1 MNLEKVIK
9 ERPELLKVNLL
20 ALVLSFEKYWQSYS
34 LSDGV
39 LYEKE
44 VREEAKKIVSL
55 FYEIYGKKKLIQKDG
70 RINDVDMLESRQLVE
85 ELDKWLKTK
94 DKFPKVFLGK
104 EYTHRSQLYY
114 QVVFIELESQLQKE
128 IALPIGLSYTATVH
142 ETIFRRKQFPWAL
155 QLPSSLLDKVLEPSI
170 LDQMS
175 KSDTIVVVADIR
187 RSQDLITYGLTP
199 EFYRK
204 QIIGLLDEVKRIF
217 HDCYGILDR
226 FTGDGFI
233 AYFNQYVCE
242 QGGNDYYNML
252 LMACEKIQAFAA
264 PYFDNWSKQI
274 RKIPSEPIGLS
285 LGIDSGNVDFKQIE
299 GQIYAIGDACVW
311 ATRMCDAGKRGDI
324 IFNNIPYHKIAPYGA
339 DGFSTE
345 IDSVT
350 KNGESFKAYLVK
362 TSMVTYQPL
371 PKKDPSLDKPTAIS

>member
-1 MNLEKVIK
+1 MSQTAFTANQFNLA
-9 ERPELLKVNLL
+9 KVNLL
-20 ALVLSFEKYWQSYS
+20 ALVLNFEKYWQSYS

-39 LYEKE
+39 LYSKE
-44 VREEAKKIVSL
+44 VREEAKKIVLL
-55 FYEIYGKKKLIQKDG
+55 FYEIYGKKELIQQNG
-70 RINDVDMLESRQLVE
+70 RINNVDMFESRQLVE
-85 ELDKWLKTK
+85 ELDKWIESK
-94 DKFPKVFLGK
+94 DKFPKEFIGK
-104 EYTHRSQLYY
+104 EYTHRTQLYY

-128 IALPIGLSYTATVH
+128 IGLPIGLSYTATIH

-155 QLPSSLLDKVLEPSI
+155 QLPTSLLDKVLEPSF
-170 LDQMS
+170 LQQMS

-199 EFYRK
+199 DFYRK
-204 QIIGLLDEVKRIF
+204 QIFGLLDGVKRIF
-217 HDCYGILDR
+217 HDCYGVLDR

-242 QGGNDYYNML
+242 QGGNDYYKML
-252 LMACEKIQAFAA
+252 LTACERIQAFSG
-264 PYFDNWSKQI
+264 PYFDKWSKQI

-285 LGIDSGNVDFKQIE
+285 LGIDSGKVDFMQIE

-311 ATRMCDAGKRGDI
+311 ATRMCDAGKRGDV
-324 IFNNIPYHKIAPYGA
+324 IFNNIPYHKIAPYGE
-339 DGFSTE
+339 DGFSSE

-350 KNGESFKAYLVK
+350 KNGESFKAYRVK
-362 TSMVTYQPL
+362 TSMVTYKTL